1 MESQK
6 DVKAQEKEIVDELE
20 HEVEDLEKEFGKV
33 DDENVSDSVRE
44 KQEQVENILSEVH
57 EQLEFL
63 KEVSEQMPGDESEPD
78 QKE

>member
-20 HEVEDLEKEFGKV
+20 HEVEDLENEFGKV

>member
-20 HEVEDLEKEFGKV
+20 HEVEDLESEFGKV